1 VGGFDQCA
9 LPSARASSFAK
20 ASEDKSEDEGYW
32 DRLRLSGGR
41 QRQRRTIMK
50 LNLLSGTRIA
60 QLSCLVFVLLG
71 FSPRVQAGPTSTSPD
86 YSVAVFANAPSG
98 FTGPDSI
105 TSFQGTIWVG
115 YQNNTQPTG
124 GGGDSD
130 IVQFSPAGKVLKIYT
145 VTGRNDGLK
154 YNPFDG
160 KIYALQNED
169 ANPYLV
175 LIDPVTGTMTKYN
188 YSAPPLHGGGYDDIV
203 FLNGQ
208 IFISASNPI
217 LQTPTTSAPNG
228 QNIYPSIVK
237 ATLAGNQVDVTPV
250 LMGNTNLIDI
260 ETGKTVVAQQSD
272 PDSLKVDPSGN
283 LVLDSQQDG
292 DLIFLNGPGFP
303 NQVGYRLHLSSSS
316 TTQVTVD
323 DTVFPT
329 QASGT
334 IYVADT
340 PANIVYAVTSSV
352 FPPNSAFTAASDT
365 NNYVGRIDLETG
377 KITPIIT
384 GMQGPHGE
392 LFVST
397 LPEVRLE
404 QASSSGGK
412 SGLSG
417 VFRVS
422 RTGDVSLALQV
433 FLNITDNSS
442 ADPTSSDNQKMVTIP
457 VGASSTTVTVALDSK
472 SDFKQDG
479 SKQSVVVSIQP
490 DPSYNVQ
497 SNNLQTG
504 VQVLSLPLPK

>member
-1 VGGFDQCA
+1 MGF
-9 LPSARASSFAK
+9 
-20 ASEDKSEDEGYW
+20 YW
-32 DRLRLSGGR
+32 NRLRFSGGR
-41 QRQRRTIMK
+41 QRRKRTIMK
-50 LNLLSGTRIA
+50 KYSLSGARIA
-60 QLSCLVFVLLG
+60 QLSCIAFVLLG
-71 FSPRVQAGPTSTSPD
+71 FSQTVQAGPTSTSPD
-86 YSVAVFANAPSG
+86 YSVAVFANAPNTSI
-98 FTGPDSI
+98 TNPDSI
-105 TSFQGTIWVG
+105 TSFQGTVWVG
-115 YQNNTQPTG
+115 YQNSSAPTG
-124 GGGDSD
+124 GGSSD
-130 IVQFSPAGKVLKIYT
+130 IVQFDPTGKVLKIYA
-145 VTGRNDGLK
+145 VAGRNDGLK

-208 IFISASNPI
+208 IFISASNPN
-217 LQTPTTSAPNG
+217 LQPPSTNPPNG

-237 ATLAGNQVDVTPV
+237 ATLNGNQVDVTPV
-250 LMGNTNLIDI
+250 LMGNANLIGI
-260 ETGKTVVAQQSD
+260 ETGKTQVAPQSD

-340 PANIVYAVTSSV
+340 PANIVYAITSKV
-352 FPPNSAFTAASDT
+352 FPPNSAFTSASDA
-365 NNYVGRIDLETG
+365 NNYEGRIDLQTG

-384 GMQGPHGE
+384 GFQAPHGA

-397 LPEVRLE
+397 LPEVRLD
-404 QASSSGGK
+404 QVASSGS
-412 SGLSG
+412 LTG

-422 RTGDVSLALQV
+422 RTGDVSQASQV
-433 FLNITDNSS
+433 FLNINDNSS
-442 ADPTSSDNQKMVTIP
+442 ADPSSSNTQKSVTIP
-457 VGASSTTVTVALDSK
+457 IGASSATVTVALDSK
-472 SDFKQDG
+472 SDFKEDG

-490 DPSYNVQ
+490 DPNYQVQ
-497 SNNLQTG
+497 SNTVQTG

>member
-1 VGGFDQCA
+1 MGF
-9 LPSARASSFAK
+9 
-20 ASEDKSEDEGYW
+20 YW
-32 DRLRLSGGR
+32 NRLRFSGGR
-41 QRQRRTIMK
+41 QRRKRTIMK
-50 LNLLSGTRIA
+50 KYSLSGARIA
-60 QLSCLVFVLLG
+60 QLSCIAFVLLG
-71 FSPRVQAGPTSTSPD
+71 FSQTVQAGPTSTSPD
-86 YSVAVFANAPSG
+86 YSVAVFANAPNTSI
-98 FTGPDSI
+98 TNPDSI
-105 TSFQGTIWVG
+105 TSFQGTVWVG
-115 YQNNTQPTG
+115 YQNSSTPTG
-124 GGGDSD
+124 GGSSD
-130 IVQFSPAGKVLKIYT
+130 IVQFDPTGKVLKIYA
-145 VTGRNDGLK
+145 VAGRNDGLK

-208 IFISASNPI
+208 IFISASNPN
-217 LQTPTTSAPNG
+217 LQPPSTNPPNG

-237 ATLAGNQVDVTPV
+237 ATLNGNQVDVTPV
-250 LMGNTNLIDI
+250 LMGNANLIGI
-260 ETGKTVVAQQSD
+260 ETGKTQVAPQSD

-340 PANIVYAVTSSV
+340 PANIVYAITSKV
-352 FPPNSAFTAASDT
+352 FPPNSAFTSATDS
-365 NNYVGRIDLETG
+365 NNYEGRIDLQTG

-384 GMQGPHGE
+384 GLQGPHGA
-392 LFVST
+392 LFVSS
-397 LPEVRLE
+397 LPEVRLD
-404 QASSSGGK
+404 QVASSGSLK
-412 SGLSG
+412 G

-422 RTGDVSLALQV
+422 RTGDVSQALQV
-433 FLNITDNSS
+433 FLNINDNSS
-442 ADPTSSDNQKMVTIP
+442 ADPSSSNTQTSVTIP
-457 VGASSTTVTVALDSK
+457 IGASSATVTVALDSK
-472 SDFKQDG
+472 SDFKEDN

-490 DPSYNVQ
+490 DPNYQVQ
-497 SNNLQTG
+497 PNNLQTG

>member
-1 VGGFDQCA
+1 MGF
-9 LPSARASSFAK
+9 
-20 ASEDKSEDEGYW
+20 YW
-32 DRLRLSGGR
+32 NRLRFSGGR
-41 QRQRRTIMK
+41 QRRKRIIMK
-50 LNLLSGTRIA
+50 KYSLSAARIA
-60 QLSCLVFVLLG
+60 QLSCIAFVLLG
-71 FSPRVQAGPTSTSPD
+71 FSQTVQAGPTSTNPD
-86 YSVAVFANAPSG
+86 YSVAVFANSPS
-98 FTGPDSI
+98 TSITNPDSI
-105 TSFQGTIWVG
+105 TSFQGTVWVG
-115 YQNNTQPTG
+115 YQNSSTPTG
-124 GGGDSD
+124 GGSSD
-130 IVQFSPAGKVLKIYT
+130 IVQFDPTGKVLKIYA

-208 IFISASNPI
+208 IFISASNPN
-217 LQTPTTSAPNG
+217 LQPPSTNPPNG

-237 ATLAGNQVDVTPV
+237 ATLNGNQVDVTPV
-250 LMGNTNLIDI
+250 LMGNANLLGI
-260 ETGKTVVAQQSD
+260 ETGKTQVAPQSD

-316 TTQVTVD
+316 ATQVTVD

-340 PANIVYAVTSSV
+340 PANIVYAITSKV
-352 FPPNSAFTAASDT
+352 FPPNSAFTSATDS
-365 NNYVGRIDLETG
+365 NNYEGRIDLQTG

-384 GMQGPHGE
+384 GLQGPHGA
-392 LFVST
+392 LFVSS
-397 LPEVRLE
+397 LPEVRLD
-404 QASSSGGK
+404 QVASSGSLK
-412 SGLSG
+412 G

-422 RTGDVSLALQV
+422 RTGDVSQALQV
-433 FLNITDNSS
+433 FLNINDNSS
-442 ADPTSSDNQKMVTIP
+442 ADPSSSNTQTSVTIP
-457 VGASSTTVTVALDSK
+457 IGASSATVTVALDSK
-472 SDFKQDG
+472 SDFKEDG

-490 DPSYNVQ
+490 DPNYQVQ
-497 SNNLQTG
+497 PNNLQTG